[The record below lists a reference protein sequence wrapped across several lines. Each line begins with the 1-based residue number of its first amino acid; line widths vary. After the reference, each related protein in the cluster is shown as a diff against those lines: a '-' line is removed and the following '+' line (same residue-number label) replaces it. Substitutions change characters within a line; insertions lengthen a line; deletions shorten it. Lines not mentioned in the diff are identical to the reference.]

1 MEPSPA
7 DLQEAIRLG
16 QFILTLLPLAVFVQV
31 GVAIWSGRRKPGV
44 TEEVYRDYATKKE
57 LAELRHD
64 FNKTMNEL
72 FSRQHLNQQDI
83 DNKFNAIMRSVGQ
96 IEGQL
101 KSCPNTC
108 K

>member
-1 MEPSPA
+1 
-7 DLQEAIRLG
+7 
-16 QFILTLLPLAVFVQV
+16 
-31 GVAIWSGRRKPGV
+31 
-44 TEEVYRDYATKKE
+44 
-57 LAELRHD
+57 
-64 FNKTMNEL
+64 MNEL

-101 KSCPNTC
+101 KSCPATC